1 VYVRSVYQRVPVV
14 VDSGM
19 IFWFGIAAVICLIA
33 TVVPLRVGL
42 RKMESFEF

>member
-1 VYVRSVYQRVPVV
+1 
-14 VDSGM
+14 M
-19 IFWFGIAAVICLIA
+19 IFWFAVAAVICLIA